1 MRPVFRNKNFLKKN
15 AKQDSTSI
23 PCDSGVDHG
32 LGPSTSKM
40 VCEGPK
46 CTPGYGNVEKEKS
59 SPTSS
64 SANAGSEVSSIAT
77 DLGPDKPAL
86 SSSFGNSTR
95 YMVSKADEKSRSR
108 EKGEF
113 SQSSK
118 SSIGEYSSS
127 TSNSEEST
135 LSGSSRSGYR
145 PHMSKDLR
153 WEAIRHVQKQ
163 HGSVG
168 LRHFKLLKKL
178 GSGDIG
184 TVYLSELTSTNCL
197 FALKIMDNEFLGNR
211 KKLHRAQTEREILQI
226 LDHPF
231 LPTLFAHFTTDRFTC
246 LVMEH
251 CPGGDLHVLRQ
262 KQPNKSFSEQAA
274 RYLEIETHHS

>member
-1 MRPVFRNKNFLKKN
+1 
-15 AKQDSTSI
+15 
-23 PCDSGVDHG
+23 
-32 LGPSTSKM
+32 
-40 VCEGPK
+40 
-46 CTPGYGNVEKEKS
+46 
-59 SPTSS
+59 
-64 SANAGSEVSSIAT
+64 
-77 DLGPDKPAL
+77 
-86 SSSFGNSTR
+86 
-95 YMVSKADEKSRSR
+95 MVSKADEKSRSR

-135 LSGSSRSGYR
+135 LSGSSRSGHR

-153 WEAIRHVQKQ
+153 WEAIIHVQKQ

-184 TVYLSELTSTNCL
+184 TVYLAELTGTNCL
-197 FALKIMDNEFLGNR
+197 FALKIMDTEFLNDR
-211 KKLHRAQTEREILQI
+211 KKLHRAQTEREILQM

-231 LPTLFAHFTTDRFTC
+231 LPTLFAHFTSDRFAC

-274 RYLEIETHHS
+274 RYLEIEVHHP